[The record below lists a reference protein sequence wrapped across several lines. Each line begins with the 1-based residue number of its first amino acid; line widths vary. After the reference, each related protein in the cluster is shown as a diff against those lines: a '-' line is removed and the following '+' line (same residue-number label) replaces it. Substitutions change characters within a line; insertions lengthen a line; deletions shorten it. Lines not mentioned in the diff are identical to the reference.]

1 MEKPFRA
8 VAEFG
13 GRVSST
19 AVEVPQPS
27 AGLSQIERVTN
38 IFFAP
43 TKTFEDIKRSASW
56 WMPWLLMSIVS
67 YGLVFAWQQKI
78 GFEKLADNQLQIRL
92 ASSRSAQ
99 EAWDK
104 TPPEQQEKQKSIGL
118 AFTKGISYVIPIFT
132 VLMAAII
139 SGVLLG
145 VFNFGFGAKTK
156 FKEVM
161 AITQYSFLPGI
172 ISTILAIVTVYLADP
187 DGYDMRMPVA
197 SNPGAFIN
205 NIQHPALWTL
215 MTAFDIF
222 IVWYIFL
229 MATGF
234 STITNNKVK
243 RGTAFATIFG
253 IFFVLKLIGAG
264 FAAM

>member
-1 MEKPFRA
+1 MADSEA
-8 VAEFG
+8 G
-13 GRVSST
+13 VSST
-19 AVEVPQPS
+19 PVVAQQP
-27 AGLSQIERVTN
+27 GLSQIERVTN
-38 IFFAP
+38 VFFEP
-43 TKTFEDIKRSASW
+43 SKTMNDIKRSTSW
-56 WMPWLLMSIVS
+56 WVPWLLMSVVS

-78 GFEKLADNQLQIRL
+78 GFEKLADNQVQIRL

-104 TPPEQQEKQKSIGL
+104 TPPEQQEKQKAIGL
-118 AFTKGISYVIPIFT
+118 AITKGISYAIPVFT
-132 VLMAAII
+132 LFMATIV
-139 SGVLLG
+139 SGVMLG
-145 VFNFGFGAKTK
+145 VFNFGFGAKLR
-156 FKEVM
+156 FKEVL
-161 AITQYSFLPGI
+161 AIVMYSFLPGI
-172 ISTILAIVTVYLADP
+172 ISSILAIVTVFLADP

-222 IVWYIFL
+222 VIWYIFL

-234 STITNNKVK
+234 AAVTNKKVK
-243 RGTAFATIFG
+243 RGTAFATIFS
-253 IFFVLKLIGAG
+253 IFFIMKLIGAG